1 MWKLSEIMLHIVG
14 LDLSLVKKLVILL
27 VSLVVFVEG
36 IPESLLTHVSFKV
49 FILELWVLDI
59 SYVLI
64 SSYGGILQQSE
75 ISSFIAH
82 K

>member
-36 IPESLLTHVSFKV
+36 IPESLLTHVSFEV

-64 SSYGGILQQSE
+64 SSSGGILQQSE